1 MGQGYSL
8 TTLPAGSATIDVPEL
23 SDLEFEKSLGN
34 ARFMK
39 CIRARRKE
47 GLVVAKIVM
56 KPSPNKNW
64 DNYVHELS
72 GKSLLYALTMVS
84 RLISVIVERK
94 ELSDIP
100 NALGYHRIQQ
110 TSMAGYLVRQYIH
123 SSLYDRLR
131 YKVLFRVLEVFR
143 LISIVLGPF

>member
-8 TTLPAGSATIDVPEL
+8 TSLSAGSATIDVPEL

-39 CIRARRKE
+39 CIRARRKD

-56 KPSPNKNW
+56 KPSPNTKW
-64 DNYVHELS
+64 DEYVQELNS
-72 GKSLLYALTMVS
+72 KPHLYSRGSS
-84 RLISVIVERK
+84 RLTRWIVERK

-110 TSMAGYLVRQYIH
+110 TGMAGYLVRQYIH
-123 SSLYDRLR
+123 SSLYDRMR
-131 YKVLFRVLEVFR
+131 
-143 LISIVLGPF
+143 

>member
-8 TTLPAGSATIDVPEL
+8 TSLSAGSATIDVPEL

-64 DNYVHELS
+64 DDYVHELNGIS
-72 GKSLLYALTMVS
+72 FPFLFGDYM
-84 RLISVIVERK
+84 RLIPVIVERK

-123 SSLYDRLR
+123 SSLYDRMR
-131 YKVLFRVLEVFR
+131 YDISNFRSSQSR
-143 LISIVLGPF
+143 Y

>member
-8 TTLPAGSATIDVPEL
+8 TSLSAGSATIDVPEL

-56 KPSPNKNW
+56 KPSPNTKW
-64 DNYVHELS
+64 DDYVH
-72 GKSLLYALTMVS
+72 ALNGILFLFFFWKML
-84 RLISVIVERK
+84 RLINLVVERK

-100 NALGYHRIQQ
+100 NGLGYHRIQQ

-123 SSLYDRLR
+123 SSLYDRMR
-131 YKVLFRVLEVFR
+131 
-143 LISIVLGPF
+143 